1 MRNTKKEMEVEFS
14 ADKTT
19 LVKYPE
25 CLQSE
30 SYTIPHGVTRI
41 EESAFEDCKNLTSI
55 AIPDSVTS
63 VGNSAFMGC
72 ENLNGK
78 TFRWLKTKFPNA
90 L

>member
-14 ADKTT
+14 EDKTT

-30 SYTIPHGVTRI
+30 SYAIPHGVTRI
-41 EESAFEDCKNLTSI
+41 GERAFEDCKNLTSI

-63 VGNSAFMGC
+63 VGDSAFYRC
-72 ENLNGK
+72 ENLDKK
-78 TFRWLKTKFPNA
+78 TVRLLKTKFPNA
-90 L
+90 I